1 MTRMAIID
9 PSNAPDF
16 ELRADLSR
24 SVLRHSPPTV
34 HHHILVPDRDVRL
47 FAQLGGPRIHI
58 HQTSEF
64 FPRAFVPVPAA
75 KLWVNVRRPYPP
87 VRGWI
92 TQQIIKLAAAA
103 QIETEVVLLG
113 DSDIE

>member
-1 MTRMAIID
+1 
-9 PSNAPDF
+9 
-16 ELRADLSR
+16 
-24 SVLRHSPPTV
+24 
-34 HHHILVPDRDVRL
+34 
-47 FAQLGGPRIHI
+47 
-58 HQTSEF
+58 
-64 FPRAFVPVPAA
+64 
-75 KLWVNVRRPYPP
+75 